1 MRGWQRSDEAYVA
14 SVCKRGEPITPT
26 TASWSR
32 DHIDQSGSEFG
43 AVPRATAN
51 MAALGAGEHS
61 AEKKRFLR
69 LSSILPFLLPIIIVD
84 LVVVVI
90 RLLSIFGDS
99 SNGERE
105 EGSSGMY
112 VDAFTWGLHDDC
124 ESNEWILLN
133 REFYLLILR
142 RLIFRKCFRKIILY
156 DRYVSFVSKII
167 LTSLVK
173 IHLYLF

>member
-1 MRGWQRSDEAYVA
+1 MRGWQRSDEAYTA
-14 SVCKRGEPITPT
+14 SVCMSGEPITPT

-69 LSSILPFLLPIIIVD
+69 LSSILPFLLPIVIVD

-99 SNGERE
+99 SNGKKDRVECTSTLSL
-105 EGSSGMY
+105 G
-112 VDAFTWGLHDDC
+112 DFTMIVKVT
-124 ESNEWILLN
+124 NEYYWIAN
-133 REFYLLILR
+133 FICW
-142 RLIFRKCFRKIILY
+142 F
-156 DRYVSFVSKII
+156 
-167 LTSLVK
+167 
-173 IHLYLF
+173 